1 MDRFPLSLENNLP
14 LCENSSNF
22 SEHYW
27 HRLRTDLIRTVMKKD
42 FERVMIF
49 KSRFELQDLVHG
61 FEAIRCHDLRASRK
75 YIQDIHLAAAEPDHA
90 G

>member
-1 MDRFPLSLENNLP
+1 
-14 LCENSSNF
+14 
-22 SEHYW
+22 
-27 HRLRTDLIRTVMKKD
+27 MKKD